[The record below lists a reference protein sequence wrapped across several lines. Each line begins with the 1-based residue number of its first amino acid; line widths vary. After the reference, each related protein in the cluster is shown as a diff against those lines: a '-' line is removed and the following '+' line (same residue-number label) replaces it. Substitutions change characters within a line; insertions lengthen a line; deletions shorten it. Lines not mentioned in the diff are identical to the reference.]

1 MKEAIPAELSYYILV
16 INLCL
21 LLLVYIRSK
30 MVLDFIFFVDRPK
43 SFKRMYKKKHSFI
56 YKSFFGYIF
65 NRQYIQETK
74 HKKSLIRIYVL
85 FILMTVYGLALL
97 FCYKADINSNFKY
110 FEAAYICI
118 AVLYLLW
125 YQLHCSGKGYHWW
138 FPPSWWKGE
147 FHIHKS

>member
-1 MKEAIPAELSYYILV
+1 
-16 INLCL
+16 
-21 LLLVYIRSK
+21 
-30 MVLDFIFFVDRPK
+30 
-43 SFKRMYKKKHSFI
+43 
-56 YKSFFGYIF
+56 
-65 NRQYIQETK
+65 
-74 HKKSLIRIYVL
+74 
-85 FILMTVYGLALL
+85 MTVYGLALL